1 MIKTGKDEFILVGA
15 FDLQFME
22 EYFFH
27 LKKLFHF
34 HLSYQEKPQSCCV
47 LLGIWMCSLQNT
59 PQSLPV
65 AYLNVKEHM
74 WVAGKHIFASY
85 YLSPIQ

>member
-1 MIKTGKDEFILVGA
+1 
-15 FDLQFME
+15 
-22 EYFFH
+22 
-27 LKKLFHF
+27 
-34 HLSYQEKPQSCCV
+34 
-47 LLGIWMCSLQNT
+47 MCSLQNT

-85 YLSPIQ
+85 YLSLPNSVIPNKAGLPAPR